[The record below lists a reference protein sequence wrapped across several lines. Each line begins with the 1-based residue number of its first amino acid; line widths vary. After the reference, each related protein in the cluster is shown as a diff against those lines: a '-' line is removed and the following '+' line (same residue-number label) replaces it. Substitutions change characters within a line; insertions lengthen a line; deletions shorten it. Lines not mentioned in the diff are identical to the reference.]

1 MARTFGYKD
10 VHNWKVVNNAGKTF
24 RDNEGKPLNHFDGY
38 RTANA
43 AATKLGG
50 TAVRV

>member
-1 MARTFGYKD
+1 MARTFTFKD
-10 VHNWKVVNNAGKTF
+10 VHNWKVVNNSGKTF

-38 RTANA
+38 RA
-43 AATKLGG
+43 ADAMASKLGG